1 MYSYV
6 FNAHKKEFVINLSP
20 LIVVFTINLTICLL
34 QNKVKRKIK
43 QIRQQYILDVVNF
56 NQRGQ
61 SPRIGKYKLT
71 NSQDI

>member
-6 FNAHKKEFVINLSP
+6 FNSHKKEFVINFSP
-20 LIVVFTINLTICLL
+20 LIVVFTINSTICLL

-56 NQRGQ
+56 NQEANLQG
-61 SPRIGKYKLT
+61 
-71 NSQDI
+71 